1 MEHIT
6 IRSINIA
13 EHRDIADE
21 LVGALHESELE
32 LNPRTAHWPMIR
44 KHYLNFLQECQET
57 CQGTFLLAEDRGVAI
72 GFLFG
77 YVVEQEDS
85 NFEIGDDNDLYVSEG
100 YVKPDYRKQGIYTL
114 LNQTFETRYKD
125 FPIRKIYRY
134 TLYNNDKMQHW
145 LSKQGY
151 KPIRLVYEKWLK

>member
-1 MEHIT
+1 MEQIT
-6 IRSINIA
+6 IRPIQIS

-32 LNPRTAHWPMIR
+32 MNPRTARWPLIR
-44 KHYLNFLQECQET
+44 KHYLNFLQECQED
-57 CQGTFLLAEDRGVAI
+57 CQGAFFLAEDQGVPI
-72 GFLFG
+72 GFIFG
-77 YVVEQEDS
+77 YVIEKDDS

-100 YVKPDYRKQGIYTL
+100 YVKAAYRKQGIYTR
-114 LNQTFETRYKD
+114 LNQAFEAHYKD

-145 LSKQGY
+145 LATQGY
-151 KPIRLVYEKWLK
+151 TPIRLVYEKWLK